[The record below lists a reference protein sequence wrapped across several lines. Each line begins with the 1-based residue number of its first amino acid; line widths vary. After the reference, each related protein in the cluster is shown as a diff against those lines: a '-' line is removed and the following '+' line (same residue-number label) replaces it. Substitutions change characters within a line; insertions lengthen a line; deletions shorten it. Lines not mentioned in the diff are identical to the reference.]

1 MLLPFHYRFF
11 PFSRHPFPPIVLHYN
26 CRWWMFFLPF
36 SPTRTRVRAFLFL
49 LSFLHFSGPETLQH
63 RTLTFLSPN
72 RQPSPQRCR
81 FYFFQLSRMH
91 ARICTEYSYF
101 PHIFPLRLCYNKTN
115 SWGAF
120 FSSFFHTPAASHQRK
135 ATFSPY
141 IVVLKPQFS
150 RAICNVKKDSSDS
163 LSLLSFVSSCPLQNI
178 YLNSI
183 FSWEDFQLFS
193 TFSPE
198 SCARIIL
205 SVGDAFF
212 FLLTSPLT

>member
-1 MLLPFHYRFF
+1 MFYCCYHFIIDFSLFPDTPSHRSCYTITVVGGCFF
-11 PFSRHPFPPIVLHYN
+11 SL
-26 CRWWMFFLPF
+26 F

-120 FSSFFHTPAASHQRK
+120 FSSFFSHPGCVTSAQGHVFSLYRGLEASIFQSNMQREERQQRLPLAAVFR
-135 ATFSPY
+135 F
-141 IVVLKPQFS
+141 F
-150 RAICNVKKDSSDS
+150 
-163 LSLLSFVSSCPLQNI
+163 LSFTK
-178 YLNSI
+178 YLSELDI
-183 FSWEDFQLFS
+183 FLGRFS
-193 TFSPE
+193 
-198 SCARIIL
+198 IIL
-205 SVGDAFF
+205 DFF
-212 FLLTSPLT
+212 ARKLC